1 MAGNACSPGS
11 VKTASECRF
20 EAENTC
26 LRANL
31 RASTRSRF
39 IMTTETTT
47 DKPVDA
53 RALLKDIQT
62 RFDVF
67 RNFSPLA
74 IGIDKQLFAQL
85 PEVSKKSLRLAM
97 RSHTISTRYLK
108 EMEKGTVRL
117 NLDGT
122 PAGEVTDENRQHAT
136 ELLRERFKKQA
147 EQRKAAEA
155 EAKAE
160 QRRVEKLNQL
170 AEKFGRK

>member
-1 MAGNACSPGS
+1 
-11 VKTASECRF
+11 
-20 EAENTC
+20 
-26 LRANL
+26 
-31 RASTRSRF
+31 
-39 IMTTETTT
+39 MTTTEAST
-47 DKPVDA
+47 DKPIDA
-53 RALLKDIQT
+53 HVLLKDLQT

-74 IGIDKQLFAQL
+74 IGIDKQVFAQL

-122 PAGEVTDENRQHAT
+122 PAGEVTDENRQHAA
-136 ELLRERFKKQA
+136 ELLRDRFKKQA
-147 EQRKAAEA
+147 DQRKAAAE

-160 QRRVEKLNQL
+160 QRRAEKLNQL
-170 AEKFGRK
+170 TEKFGRK

>member
-1 MAGNACSPGS
+1 
-11 VKTASECRF
+11 
-20 EAENTC
+20 
-26 LRANL
+26 
-31 RASTRSRF
+31 
-39 IMTTETTT
+39 MTTETTSE
-47 DKPVDA
+47 KAVDP
-53 RALLKDIQT
+53 RALLKDLQA

-74 IGIDKQLFAQL
+74 IGIDKQVFAQL
-85 PEVSKKSLRLAM
+85 PDVSKKSLRLAM

-122 PAGEVTDENRQHAT
+122 PAGEVTDENRQHAA

-147 EQRKAAEA
+147 EQRKAAAA

-160 QRRVEKLNQL
+160 QLRQAKLTAL